1 MLAHLV
7 RFMSSGLFAGSL
19 SQPDTALSLGRF
31 CMSSSDAFD
40 GKPIESKSGKSGPFW
55 VCSQYPGFE
64 AFCWSSSCMPLS
76 MLLIS
81 FTVRSWPG
89 LTCRQGPTM
98 PSVPSFPSQNGPL
111 RPTKVRVKADAS
123 PVHGESVGGPLLGES
138 TASAV
143 APETVNVSRRALLY
157 HVRERASAARWGR
170 GCGRASPASGGAR
183 A

>member
-7 RFMSSGLFAGSL
+7 RFMSPGLFAGSL

-40 GKPIESKSGKSGPFW
+40 GKPIGSKSRKFGPFW

-89 LTCRQGPTM
+89 LTCRQGPIM

-111 RPTKVRVKADAS
+111 RPTKVRVKVDAS
-123 PVHGESVGGPLLGES
+123 PVHGESTGSPC

-157 HVRERASAARWGR
+157 HVRERASAARRGR
-170 GCGRASPASGGAR
+170 GCGRASPASGGGAR